1 MKLQTILEVMKNLFN
16 KVKHDLSILFNIKPK
31 QKYPTYFTVKN
42 GVLAT
47 DDEKIDMLDR
57 PAQAKII
64 SVNTKLTDYGK
75 FLKEQE
81 KKAKLLEEGC
91 LPVVNLDED
100 TYFVTPIHKRK

>member
-1 MKLQTILEVMKNLFN
+1 MLQTILDFLRK
-16 KVKHDLSILFNIKPK
+16 LFNIKPK
-31 QKYPTYFTVKN
+31 QVKPSYFTVKN

-47 DDEKIDMLDR
+47 EDEKVDMLDR
-57 PAQAKII
+57 PSQARII
-64 SVNTKLTDYGK
+64 AVNNKLTDYGK

-91 LPVVNLDED
+91 LPVVHLDED